1 MANVADVTEL
11 KQTPLHDLHL
21 ELGARM
27 VPFAG
32 FEMPLRYGAGIIAE
46 HTHTRGKAGLFDVS
60 HMGQANLIGP
70 DHATTALALESL
82 TPSGFAE
89 LDPGRQRYTV
99 LLNREG
105 GIIDDLMVTRP
116 ACERKEGTLSLVVN
130 ASRKNVDFAYLRENL
145 PDTVGLE
152 VVEDRALISVQGPDA
167 VDVVAAHA
175 PTAGKLSFLSACAT
189 EFDGIKCH
197 VSRSGYTGEDGVELS
212 VPAGA
217 AEAIACALLA
227 DERVEPIG
235 LGARDSLRLE
245 AGLCLYGQDLDETTS
260 PAECNISFCI
270 QKRRRDEGGFP
281 GADRIREE
289 LKDGPGRLRVGL
301 RLQGKVP
308 AGEGAQI
315 ALPDGPVIGTVTSG
329 GFAPTIGVPVAM
341 GYVPPDYS
349 KSGTELELIVR
360 DRRLAATV
368 TELPFV
374 PNRYH
379 RKSNP

>member
-89 LDPGRQRYTV
+89 LDPERQRYTV

-175 PTAGKLSFLSACAT
+175 PTAGKLSFLSACTT

-260 PAECNISFCI
+260 PAEGNISFCI

-301 RLQGKVP
+301 RLQGKVL
-308 AGEGAQI
+308 AREGAQI

-329 GFAPTIGVPVAM
+329 GFAPTIGAPIAM

-349 KSGTELELIVR
+349 KSGTELEVIVR